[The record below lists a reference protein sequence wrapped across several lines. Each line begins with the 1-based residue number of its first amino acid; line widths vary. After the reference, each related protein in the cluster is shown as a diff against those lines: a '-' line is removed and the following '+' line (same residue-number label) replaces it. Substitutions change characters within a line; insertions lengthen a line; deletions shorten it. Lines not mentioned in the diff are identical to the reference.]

1 MKITNYSKGILDDV
15 RTTPI
20 RLSESKKAEI
30 EYTTGMTYNDWCKSM
45 FGKLRIINTTAS
57 NQISN
62 ITNVTN
68 QQLKNINTTAISQ
81 IYNVNTTAKSQI

>member
-1 MKITNYSKGILDDV
+1 MKITDYSKVILDDV

-20 RLSESKKAEI
+20 RLSESQKAEI
-30 EYTTGMTYNDWCKSM
+30 EYTTGMTYNDWRKSM

-81 IYNVNTTAKSQI
+81 IYNINTTAKSQI